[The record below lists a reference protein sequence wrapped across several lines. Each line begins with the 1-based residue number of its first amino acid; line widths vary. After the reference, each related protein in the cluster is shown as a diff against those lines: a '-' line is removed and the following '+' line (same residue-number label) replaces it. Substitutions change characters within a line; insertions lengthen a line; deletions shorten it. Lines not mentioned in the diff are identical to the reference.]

1 MDALPLFPLLVMSL
15 IAVAGIGGWAS
26 ARAAREREQ
35 ARVAFAG
42 GLAVDC
48 LAPLHDHFLRT
59 ALDHYAERDLPEGR
73 ARIEC
78 AVVLRDRIDALEGR
92 ANGPLNRSRHRGR
105 LLPGAHRLRGWP
117 HPSRVRDYLER
128 HVLGSTPGTPSVPG
142 GAIASSGLGGTPPP
156 ELEPLARRL
165 MAAGGP

>member
-1 MDALPLFPLLVMSL
+1 MDALPLFPLLVMGL
-15 IAVAGIGGWAS
+15 ITVAGIGAWAS
-26 ARAAREREQ
+26 ARAARDREG
-35 ARVAFAG
+35 ARVAFAS

-48 LAPLHDHFLRT
+48 LAPLHDHLLHT
-59 ALDHYAERDLPEGR
+59 ALERYAERDLPEGR

-117 HPSRVRDYLER
+117 HPARVRDYLER
-128 HVLGSTPGTPSVPG
+128 HVLVCTAGTPSVPG
-142 GAIASSGLGGTPPP
+142 GAIASSGPGGAPAPD
-156 ELEPLARRL
+156 LEPLARGL
-165 MAAGGP
+165 MAARGA